1 MLSFIVIGKNEGWR
15 LQKCLQSVRNVVQC
29 DHIADWELI
38 YVDSQSSDSSIEY
51 AKQAGALVFL
61 ITGVCNAA
69 IARNIG
75 AKEAKGD
82 ILFFIDGDMEILP
95 GFLPCVLEDEK
106 TLRYPFVSGIFNDIQ
121 HDKDWNYV
129 STTRRHA
136 LKEGDPDAVE
146 ITTGGLFLITHDLWN
161 RVGGMDVR
169 FRRSQDYDLGL
180 RLAGQGVPL
189 HRKSVVLA
197 NHYMQ
202 QYAIRQ
208 DYIPNV
214 KYTALLL
221 RKHWRGTYLR
231 IFVRQQYTTIILLL
245 AVLLSFITPY
255 FLLLYLFAVIC
266 KIAGQHLNWKQ
277 WYTPVARDV
286 YLIGALFFFWETP
299 PEVKYVGK

>member
-1 MLSFIVIGKNEGWR
+1 
-15 LQKCLQSVRNVVQC
+15 
-29 DHIADWELI
+29 
-38 YVDSQSSDSSIEY
+38 
-51 AKQAGALVFL
+51 
-61 ITGVCNAA
+61 
-69 IARNIG
+69 
-75 AKEAKGD
+75 
-82 ILFFIDGDMEILP
+82 
-95 GFLPCVLEDEK
+95 
-106 TLRYPFVSGIFNDIQ
+106 
-121 HDKDWNYV
+121 
-129 STTRRHA
+129 
-136 LKEGDPDAVE
+136 
-146 ITTGGLFLITHDLWN
+146 
-161 RVGGMDVR
+161 
-169 FRRSQDYDLGL
+169 
-180 RLAGQGVPL
+180 
-189 HRKSVVLA
+189 
-197 NHYMQ
+197 MQ

-255 FLLLYLFAVIC
+255 FLLLYLFAVIY